1 METIRVFICF
11 ELSKEVTN
19 SLRDLIHYLKT
30 FGRGVRWVRHDGIH
44 LTLKF
49 IGEIDALK
57 LDDIAAVV
65 ENVVKNYKPFKIK
78 LSGKGAFPNLK
89 RPKVFWIGISDME
102 NVIKQIQVDLEDA
115 FEKIGLPREER
126 GFSPHLTLGRVK
138 FQDPTV
144 SKISLEMERMKVDE
158 IKLTLDEVV
167 IMQSELQPNGALY
180 TPLRKIKIPE

>member
-1 METIRVFICF
+1 MEKIRVFICF

-30 FGRGVRWVRHDGIH
+30 FGRGVRWVRHDGVH

-49 IGEIDALK
+49 IGEIELSQ
-57 LDDIAAVV
+57 LDEIAAAIEKVI
-65 ENVVKNYKPFKIK
+65 KNYRPFKIK

-89 RPKVFWIGISDME
+89 RPKVFWIGISEVE
-102 NVIKQIQVDLEDA
+102 NTIRQIQEDIETA
-115 FEKIGLPREER
+115 LEKIGYPREER

-144 SKISLEMERMKVDE
+144 NKISLELERMKVDE
-158 IKLTLDEVV
+158 IEFTVNEVV
-167 IMQSELQPNGALY
+167 IMQSDLQPNGALY
-180 TPLRKIKIPE
+180 SPVRKIKIPS

>member
-1 METIRVFICF
+1 METIRIFICF
-11 ELSKEVTN
+11 ELSKDVTN

-49 IGEIDALK
+49 IGEIEASK
-57 LDDIAAVV
+57 LDDIEAVV
-65 ENVVKNYKPFKIK
+65 EKVVKNYKPFKIK
-78 LSGKGAFPNLK
+78 LAGKGAFPNLK

-102 NVIKQIQVDLEDA
+102 NTIKKIQVELEDA
-115 FEKIGLPREER
+115 FEKEGFPREER

-144 SKISLEMERMKVDE
+144 SKISLEMERMTVEE
-158 IKLTLDEVV
+158 IEFTLNEVV
-167 IMQSELQPNGALY
+167 IMQSDLQPNGAMY

>member
-1 METIRVFICF
+1 MEKMRVFICF

-49 IGEIDALK
+49 IGEIETSQ
-57 LDDIAAVV
+57 LDEIASAIEKVI
-65 ENVVKNYKPFKIK
+65 KNYKPFKIK
-78 LSGKGAFPNLK
+78 LAGKGAFPNFN
-89 RPKVFWIGISDME
+89 RPKVFWIGISEVE
-102 NVIKQIQVDLEDA
+102 NTIRQIQGDIESALE
-115 FEKIGLPREER
+115 ELGYPREER

-144 SKISLEMERMKVDE
+144 NKIALELERMKIDE
-158 IKLTLDEVV
+158 IEFTLSEVV
-167 IMQSELQPNGALY
+167 IMQSDLQPNGALY
-180 TPLRKIKIPE
+180 TPLRKIEIPS